1 MDPSIVDSA
10 SFGQIW
16 KVAFNNLEKVSNFVS
31 YRHVNTLEMFESVT

>member
-16 KVAFNNLEKVSNFVS
+16 KVAFNNLEKVGDVVS
-31 YRHVNTLEMFESVT
+31 YRHVNTLEIFETVA